1 MKEALHGLQRR
12 PELNGQRVEVEVLNS
27 QLHLHPTSISYKFKV
42 FEHLVQQAGK
52 GEGGQVAVKVLASG
66 QILSVKHENILLDTV
81 VEMMERVMLDVRKF
95 QEWQDNMHDRGE
107 KARSLRDNGQFAK
120 AESALLTLLAEMEE
134 VCGTHSHHLSDF
146 LKSLGILYVTQEREP
161 EAEVALARMDRL
173 RNCRSPEVTL
183 ISDLRW
189 LIPAQLA
196 VEHYTDAN
204 ENAKRLASLEGPS
217 PMLLE
222 WHFQSV
228 GRANVD
234 DDAATAEEVE
244 HAEVEEVITSRVI
257 HDDAL
262 SVAVQQNASCASTVS
277 PETPS
282 VFSEPL
288 REAIL
293 DPALTYYFSI
303 DDVCSSSRLI
313 ERASLLPRNAW
324 HFDLHFHLCMGATH
338 CPRFFRHFG
347 RSAHQLR
354 CGDTRCAML
363 HEDRPRF

>member
-1 MKEALHGLQRR
+1 MAD
-12 PELNGQRVEVEVLNS
+12 
-27 QLHLHPTSISYKFKV
+27 
-42 FEHLVQQAGK
+42 
-52 GEGGQVAVKVLASG
+52 KVLASG

-107 KARSLRDNGQFAK
+107 KARSLRDNGQFSE

-146 LKSLGILYVTQEREP
+146 LKWLGILYVTQEREP

-183 ISDLRW
+183 ISDLQW

-234 DDAATAEEVE
+234 DDAATAKEVE

-277 PETPS
+277 PEAPS

-303 DDVCSSSRLI
+303 DDVCFSSRLI
-313 ERASLLPRNAW
+313 ERASSLPRNAW

-338 CPRFFRHFG
+338 CPPFFRHLG

-363 HEDRPRF
+363 HEDRPRS